1 MLPPERR
8 TRGDIA
14 AAVVIVVVV
23 AVAIVGMWAHSD
35 ARGTVSEQASH
46 PITQATWPDRLPN
59 TVHELWRAPDAAASE
74 ALANSG
80 VAVVADGGTVSGR
93 DPVSGRQVWL
103 YQRNMPLCGVVGQSG
118 GVAATYRDRRGCSQT
133 TLLSADDG
141 ARRATRSSFMDQQL
155 TLTNDSAYTIAQG
168 PDRLEV
174 WGSNL
179 VRTLEYGYVDAP
191 VNPHTQPRTG
201 CTLLSSQA
209 STSRLAVLER
219 CPDTVADRLT
229 VLNPAPKDSTVPEE
243 YGSHV
248 LTQPGAMSPGARVLA
263 ISDNRIALYLPPSAT
278 TAAELAIFDTAANIV
293 ASRPLAAP
301 LSDTATI
308 TRIGSQ
314 YLIFT
319 GTTMMA
325 LNTNFDPVW
334 TNPNVLGSPAI
345 MAGQLLLP
353 VPEGFAVC
361 DPSTGSRVGTI
372 TTQRIGYR
380 GEPISLAII
389 GATVVERRGT
399 DLYALGA

>member
-14 AAVVIVVVV
+14 AALVIVVAV
-23 AVAIVGMWAHSD
+23 AVAIVGVWSHSD
-35 ARGTVSEQASH
+35 ARGTVSEPASH
-46 PITQATWPDRLPN
+46 PITTATWPDRLPT
-59 TVHELWRAPDAAASE
+59 TVHELWHAPDAAASE

-80 VAVVADGGTVSGR
+80 VAVVGDGGTVSGR

-103 YQRNMPLCGVVGQSG
+103 YQRNMPLCAVTGQSG
-118 GVAATYRDRRGCSQT
+118 GVTATFRDRRGCSQT
-133 TLLSADDG
+133 TLLAADDG
-141 ARRATRSSFMDQQL
+141 SRRATRSSFMDRQL
-155 TLTNDSAYTIAQG
+155 SLSNDSAYTVAQG
-168 PDRLEV
+168 SDRLEV

-191 VNPHTQPRTG
+191 VNPRSQPRTG

-209 STSRLAVLER
+209 STSRLVVLER

-248 LTQPGAMSPGARVLA
+248 LTQPGAMSAGARVLA
-263 ISDNRIALYLPPSAT
+263 ISDNRVALYLPASPS
-278 TAAELAIFDTAANIV
+278 TAPELAIYDTAANIV
-293 ASRPLAAP
+293 ASRPLATP
-301 LSDTATI
+301 LSDRATV

-314 YLIFT
+314 FLIFT
-319 GTTMMA
+319 GNTVMA
-325 LNTNFDPVW
+325 LNANFDPVW
-334 TNPNVLGSPAI
+334 TAPNVLGSPAI

-361 DPSTGSRVGTI
+361 DATTGSRVGTI
-372 TTQRIGYR
+372 ATQRIGFHD
-380 GEPISLAII
+380 EPISLAVI
-389 GATVVERRGT
+389 GATILERRGP